1 MIFCGGCFK
10 FRLGFAFAVDTA
22 LACSRRPP
30 DQRQRIDSFVKPRC
44 VAGIS
49 FVCLIRTEPVS
60 AACRAIPKLILLVAA
75 AMDRMGLGTQGM
87 NDAQSSKDSL
97 RREKVSVGRQAE
109 PAGHELGS
117 QDQADGHGGE
127 LGAERGDTQA
137 LAITT
142 GGTFVS
148 MLRIRT
154 SAERPRLLGG

>member
-1 MIFCGGCFK
+1 M
-10 FRLGFAFAVDTA
+10 RAEL
-22 LACSRRPP
+22 
-30 DQRQRIDSFVKPRC
+30 
-44 VAGIS
+44 
-49 FVCLIRTEPVS
+49 VS

-75 AMDRMGLGTQGM
+75 AMDRMGPGTQGRI
-87 NDAQSSKDSL
+87 DAQSSKDSL

-117 QDQADGHGGE
+117 QDQADGHGGG
-127 LGAERGDTQA
+127 LAAEWGDTQA
-137 LAITT
+137 LDITT